1 LSPTNNKDSM
11 APRLPAPP
19 AAHDALLGYGS
30 LITVLVALHVAAL
43 LFWIGMTVFGDRKKG
58 AQKQAHQD

>member
-1 LSPTNNKDSM
+1 M
-11 APRLPAPP
+11 APRLPPPP